1 METLTER
8 GYGVGLEE
16 QRLSLDLLR
25 LQEHGARLEPPQHA
39 EALLQ
44 NHISTAMAL
53 QSVMHEVWLGL
64 CRVGEWLQIL
74 VPFQRNGGTGIG
86 L

>member
-1 METLTER
+1 MTASSPDVEALTER

-25 LQEHGARLEPPQHA
+25 LQEHGARLVAPQHA

-44 NHISTAMAL
+44 NHI
-53 QSVMHEVWLGL
+53 
-64 CRVGEWLQIL
+64 
-74 VPFQRNGGTGIG
+74 FNGDGSAVSDA
-86 L
+86 